1 MMDSPMKIAFIV
13 QWFPALSESFIL
25 RQITFMIDRGHAVQI
40 LSQYRTNETTLHQSV
55 VPYGLLSKT
64 TFGFTIPRGKWA
76 RRLKAAILSAVQ
88 LLASPRRT
96 VRLLNACWQ
105 GKGQFDFPALFLGL
119 KCLNK
124 SFDLLH
130 AHFGPSGNTGLALK
144 RFGVAPRLITSFH
157 GYDVTAYVQKAGT
170 GVYRRLFEQ
179 GDGFTYNSDATK
191 AILDS
196 LGCLSDS
203 CVKLP
208 MGIDVASI
216 PFRPRTPRPGEPI
229 RLLSVGR
236 LVEMKG
242 REYAIRAVAKVA
254 TRFSKLDYTIIGD
267 GPLRDSLHQLIRE
280 LKMDN
285 RIRLLGPVDDTRLD
299 QFYRDSHILLHPSV
313 VDREGN
319 REGQGVVLLEAQA
332 HGMMVVA
339 TRHNA
344 FVETV
349 LDGQTGFLVP
359 ERDSDALAEKILY
372 LLNHPEIWPSIV
384 AVARSRVE
392 SLYDIRQLNNRL
404 ETLYEDLLSAS
415 QIEN

>member
-1 MMDSPMKIAFIV
+1 
-13 QWFPALSESFIL
+13 
-25 RQITFMIDRGHAVQI
+25 
-40 LSQYRTNETTLHQSV
+40 
-55 VPYGLLSKT
+55 
-64 TFGFTIPRGKWA
+64 
-76 RRLKAAILSAVQ
+76 
-88 LLASPRRT
+88 
-96 VRLLNACWQ
+96 
-105 GKGQFDFPALFLGL
+105 
-119 KCLNK
+119 
-124 SFDLLH
+124 
-130 AHFGPSGNTGLALK
+130 
-144 RFGVAPRLITSFH
+144 
-157 GYDVTAYVQKAGT
+157 
-170 GVYRRLFEQ
+170 
-179 GDGFTYNSDATK
+179 
-191 AILDS
+191 
-196 LGCLSDS
+196 
-203 CVKLP
+203 
-208 MGIDVASI
+208 
-216 PFRPRTPRPGEPI
+216 
-229 RLLSVGR
+229 
-236 LVEMKG
+236 
-242 REYAIRAVAKVA
+242 
-254 TRFSKLDYTIIGD
+254 
-267 GPLRDSLHQLIRE
+267 LRDSLRQLIRE

-285 RIRLLGPVDDTRLD
+285 RIRLLGPVDDIRLD
-299 QFYRDSHILLHPSV
+299 QIYRDSHILLHPSV